1 MEKLYKNV
9 LFVASVNGVL
19 LQKYWRN
26 TEFNFFLS
34 RIVYKRDIRIYRTNI
49 NGPIQSLDYA
59 ESNSFNFQL
68 SLLRPL

>member
-26 TEFNFFLS
+26 TEFNFFL
-34 RIVYKRDIRIYRTNI
+34 K
-49 NGPIQSLDYA
+49 
-59 ESNSFNFQL
+59 
-68 SLLRPL
+68 